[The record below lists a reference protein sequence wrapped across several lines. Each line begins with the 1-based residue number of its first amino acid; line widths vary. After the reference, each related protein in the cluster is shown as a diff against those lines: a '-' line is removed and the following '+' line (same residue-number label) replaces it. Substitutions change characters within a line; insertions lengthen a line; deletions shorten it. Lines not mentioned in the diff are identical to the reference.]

1 MSDYEHFLEI
11 SGVYLH
17 NSKEIEADMMR
28 ISESVDLLHAMTEEI
43 KTGVDE
49 IAESINDS
57 TEGISD
63 VEYQAKHLLEMVS
76 KVYELSDQTKSSSED
91 LSQVVEQFVID

>member
-1 MSDYEHFLEI
+1 
-11 SGVYLH
+11 
-17 NSKEIEADMMR
+17 MMK
-28 ISESVDLLHAMTEEI
+28 ISESVDLLHGMTEEI